1 MYSRKIGLN
10 FNNDMVRRY
19 ERQEKEKLEASTR
32 IKMDAA
38 QGAVLKNLAHIEH
51 ALQIGRAQDCRL
63 ECERAIRQLKEI
75 SHKLLPRKPEFMTEI
90 LHYKGLAFM
99 KLKNYD
105 GACSAFQEEFKVA
118 SENKMAEA
126 KSRALD
132 YLGRSFAMK
141 GSFPEAAEIWDS
153 KLAISKTHIER
164 AYLFHEI
171 ARCYYETHKFE
182 LARMYGNQ
190 CLEEALKIKDNI
202 WAMNAEILLA
212 QTEIITKSFEKAI
225 PHIEQAERY
234 ALFCNNKANISMLRE
249 ALHCIKIYLEK
260 QDAGVE
266 PPPPES
272 ETGSGG
278 SDDESIRLDQE
289 PVV

>member
-1 MYSRKIGLN
+1 MNAVRGHTHKNIRKIIHETSILLFIVFNLGPEHCSVLAADEHKAHSHPRSKKANALSFARSRWVDRETMGILQQDKDYLTKFLKRPDIRGDAQNSSEGLRNDANEALKYLEIRQDFWRQQNPMYSRKIGLN

-75 SHKLLPRKPEFMTEI
+75 SHRLLPRKPEFMTEI

-105 GACSAFQEEFKVA
+105 GACAAFQEEFKVA

-132 YLGRSFAMK
+132 YLGRSFALK

-153 KLAISKTHIER
+153 KLA
-164 AYLFHEI
+164 
-171 ARCYYETHKFE
+171 
-182 LARMYGNQ
+182 
-190 CLEEALKIKDNI
+190 
-202 WAMNAEILLA
+202 
-212 QTEIITKSFEKAI
+212 
-225 PHIEQAERY
+225 
-234 ALFCNNKANISMLRE
+234 
-249 ALHCIKIYLEK
+249 
-260 QDAGVE
+260 
-266 PPPPES
+266 
-272 ETGSGG
+272 
-278 SDDESIRLDQE
+278 
-289 PVV
+289 